1 MHVTVFGATG
11 RIGRIAVHWA
21 IAASHAVTTVARHG
35 VPEQAG
41 VTNIAADVRDL
52 AAVERAV
59 RGAEAL
65 IAALGPRSNTIEDEL
80 SLERG
85 MRNILDAAGAAGV
98 TRLILLSG
106 AAVDVPGDRKPAID
120 RLVSRIVRRAAT
132 HVVGAKQ
139 REYSLVSASNLEW
152 TALRPPL
159 VVDGPPR
166 GYRLD
171 LRLRPGV
178 RVTRADVGQAL
189 VDQLDDRTYLRKAPF
204 LLPVDR

>member
-1 MHVTVFGATG
+1 MHVTVFGASG
-11 RIGRIAVHWA
+11 RIGRIAVQRA
-21 IAASHAVTTVARHG
+21 IAAGHAVTAMARSG
-35 VPEQAG
+35 EPEAG
-41 VTNIAADVRDL
+41 VTNIAGDVRDR
-52 AAVERAV
+52 AAIERAV

-65 IAALGPRSNTIEDEL
+65 IAALGPRANAVEDEL
-80 SLERG
+80 SLELG
-85 MRNILDAAGAAGV
+85 MRHILDAAAATGV

-120 RLVSRIVRRAAT
+120 RLMSRIVRLAAK

-139 REYSLVSASNLEW
+139 REYSLVAASNMEW

-159 VVDGPPR
+159 VVEGPAR

-189 VDQLDDRTYLRKAPF
+189 VDQLEDRTYLRKAPF